1 MDFML
6 ISSFSFS
13 VQIKENLYPASF
25 CKQHLIVQK
34 ISHAAAATGSPVR
47 HGWASSSWDSSE
59 HVLVQQTV

>member
-13 VQIKENLYPASF
+13 VQIKENLYPSF

-34 ISHAAAATGSPVR
+34 ISHAAASPGSPIR
-47 HGWASSSWDSSE
+47 CGWATSSWDSSE